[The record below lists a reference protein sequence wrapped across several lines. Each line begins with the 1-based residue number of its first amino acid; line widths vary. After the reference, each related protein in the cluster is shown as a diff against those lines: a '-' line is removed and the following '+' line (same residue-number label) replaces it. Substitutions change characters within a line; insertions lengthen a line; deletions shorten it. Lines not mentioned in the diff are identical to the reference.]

1 MEDCEEIE
9 IIIESDEEGEVEE
22 NAAAIPNRPVTPT
35 PIQDFGTSVIYME
48 GNLYNFTIDFQ
59 IRIIFI

>member
-22 NAAAIPNRPVTPT
+22 IPAAIPNRPVTPT
-35 PIQDFGTSVIYME
+35 PIQDFGTSVVYME
-48 GNLYNFTIDFQ
+48 GNLYIFPSTFTDNS
-59 IRIIFI
+59 